1 MARSSIFSF
10 GGSTATTTTTGSGS
24 TTGTIY
30 HPIFLAIAESNI
42 IKVKSEI
49 SKTSFGSFGLAS
61 PSIFDSTRDMYGN
74 TPLHAAINMGNREI
88 IQALIDHGCDLSIK
102 NKRGETCYDLL
113 SRSDI
118 GPTIEYL
125 ATRHLKTIDSCRIE
139 TRSKTLEIQGLK
151 TEIRGLEE
159 SNTKQ
164 YGEIQT
170 LKIELLGKRKQVDEL
185 ETQCANLRRAA
196 KKPKA

>member
-1 MARSSIFSF
+1 MARSNIFSF
-10 GGSTATTTTTGSGS
+10 GGRSAKTTSS
-24 TTGTIY
+24 TTGTIIY
-30 HPIFLAIAESNI
+30 HDIFHAIAESNI
-42 IKVKSEI
+42 SKVRSEI
-49 SKTSFGSFGLAS
+49 SKISFGSFGVS
-61 PSIFDSTRDMYGN
+61 PSSIFDSTRDMYEN

-88 IQALIDHGCDLSIK
+88 IQALIDHGCNLSIK

-125 ATRHLKTIDSCRIE
+125 ATRHLKTIDSCRAE
-139 TRSKTLEIQGLK
+139 TRSRTLEIQALQ
-151 TEIRGLEE
+151 TEIRGLEQ

-164 YGEIQT
+164 CGEIQT

>member
-1 MARSSIFSF
+1 MARSNIFSF
-10 GGSTATTTTTGSGS
+10 GGSSATTTSTSGS

-30 HPIFLAIAESNI
+30 HDIFRAIAESNI
-42 IKVKSEI
+42 SKVRSEI
-49 SKTSFGSFGLAS
+49 SKISFGSFGVS
-61 PSIFDSTRDMYGN
+61 PSSIFDSTRDMYEN

-88 IQALIDHGCDLSIK
+88 IQALIDHGCNLSIK

-139 TRSKTLEIQGLK
+139 TRSKTLEIQALQ
-151 TEIRGLEE
+151 TEIRGLEQ

-164 YGEIQT
+164 CGEIQT

>member
-1 MARSSIFSF
+1 MARSNIFSF
-10 GGSTATTTTTGSGS
+10 GGSSATTTSTSGS

-30 HPIFLAIAESNI
+30 HDIFRAIAESDIN
-42 IKVKSEI
+42 KVKSEI
-49 SKTSFGSFGLAS
+49 SKTSFGGPSFNN
-61 PSIFDSTRDMYGN
+61 STVHDMYEN

-88 IQALIDHGCDLSIK
+88 IQVLIDNGCDLSIK

-125 ATRHLKTIDSCRIE
+125 ATRHLRTIDLCRFE
-139 TRSKTLEIQGLK
+139 TRSKTLELQALQ
-151 TEIRGLEE
+151 TEVRGLEQ

-164 YGEIQT
+164 CGEIQT